1 MVTCLPPRPLVAF
14 NHSCKGRREG
24 TLAIL
29 NHCWSTPKP
38 PVATWLAH
46 QQWVFNYL
54 NIAFALCFQPGLLSS
69 AKGKWLSVALLGE
82 REALLP
88 RLITATVIC

>member
-1 MVTCLPPRPLVAF
+1 M
-14 NHSCKGRREG
+14 
-24 TLAIL
+24 LAIL

-38 PVATWLAH
+38 PVATRLAH

-82 REALLP
+82 QEALLP
-88 RLITATVIC
+88 CLITATVIC